1 MRMSQPALSEK
12 QKCFRSLKDL
22 ENTYVN
28 LSTAHQWDGVGHVGA
43 AFRVSPDTSAGNGD
57 PPPPGLGGVNPSARR
72 RVPFDEWVKTVTC
85 RNCGEK
91 GHLAKDCPNKR
102 NEGTRQG
109 QSRDRRTQRVQ
120 EGDGHQRRDCTCNNC
135 FKKAFQAA
143 YEAIGDDSS
152 SCSDDK
158 QGDTSPRAHV
168 TEEISL
174 DGNESEAS
182 DSVESLAAHAAR
194 MYSSLKE

>member
-1 MRMSQPALSEK
+1 M
-12 QKCFRSLKDL
+12 
-22 ENTYVN
+22 
-28 LSTAHQWDGVGHVGA
+28 
-43 AFRVSPDTSAGNGD
+43 
-57 PPPPGLGGVNPSARR
+57 
-72 RVPFDEWVKTVTC
+72 
-85 RNCGEK
+85 
-91 GHLAKDCPNKR
+91 GHLAKDCPNRK

-120 EGDGHQRRDCTCNNC
+120 EGDGRQRRDRTRNDR

-152 SCSDDK
+152 SCSDDE

-168 TEEISL
+168 TEEMSL

-182 DSVESLAAHAAR
+182 DLVESLAAHAAR
-194 MYSSLKE
+194 MYSLLNE